1 MRKFSTNKLCILALC
16 AVINL
21 IGAQIA
27 LLLLLPVY
35 LDSLGTVFA
44 AAMMGPLYGMIPG
57 IISNLVGGVTTDIYA
72 LYYLPVQM
80 ITGGIAGLVFQ
91 KISFRDRK
99 SFVKILLGAGIIS
112 IPGTVV
118 SSSITAIVFGG
129 ITSSGSTLL
138 VQLLHH
144 LGLGLTASVC
154 VVQGLTDYADRSI
167 VLALTVALLAVV
179 PSSVKAVTSKEKPH
193 GKI

>member
-27 LLLLLPVY
+27 LLLRLPVY

-57 IISNLVGGVTTDIYA
+57 IISNLVGGVTTDIYT

-154 VVQGLTDYADRSI
+154 VVQGLTDYADRAI

-179 PSSVKAVTSKEKPH
+179 PSSVKAVASKEKPH

>member
-1 MRKFSTNKLCILALC
+1 MRKFSTNKLCLLALC
-16 AVINL
+16 SVINL
-21 IGAQIA
+21 IGGHIA
-27 LLLLLPVY
+27 LLFRLPVY

-44 AAMMGPLYGMIPG
+44 AALMGPLSGMIPG
-57 IISNLVGGVTTDIYA
+57 IISNLIGGVTTDIYA

-80 ITGGIAGLVFQ
+80 ITGGIAGLLFQ
-91 KISFRDRK
+91 KISFHERK
-99 SFVKILLGAGIIS
+99 RLIKILLGAGIVS
-112 IPGTVV
+112 IPGTVI

-138 VQLLHH
+138 VQLLHQ

-154 VVQGLTDYADRSI
+154 IVQGLTDYADRAI

-179 PSSVKAVTSKEKPH
+179 PSSIKIAADKEKSH
-193 GKI
+193 GKV